1 MSGSPPSSPSSP
13 SSSLLLRGQPDQI
26 RCTLKDCLVCKREV
40 PACLNVRSPTWPA
53 IIRVVLYTL
62 QHDQSDKKYFNLKH
76 DIYPFIVSHW
86 KKLCPQK
93 NIMKWKKP
101 MQDAL
106 SHGMSLFDSGKAVY
120 GTGMMNGEQRR
131 GEKEVRKENAIYLV
145 SLQRPAL
152 FPYVLYS

>member
-1 MSGSPPSSPSSP
+1 
-13 SSSLLLRGQPDQI
+13 
-26 RCTLKDCLVCKREV
+26 
-40 PACLNVRSPTWPA
+40 
-53 IIRVVLYTL
+53 
-62 QHDQSDKKYFNLKH
+62 
-76 DIYPFIVSHW
+76 
-86 KKLCPQK
+86 
-93 NIMKWKKP
+93 